1 MGKLEEVNLINNIK
15 GKFSIENKRN
25 KNILKHIGWSLFFKI
40 GSIATSFML
49 IPITIDY
56 LDTDNYGVWL
66 TLSSFISWFSFF
78 DIGLGNGLRNKFTEA
93 RANNNYETAKAYV
106 SSAYFTIG
114 AIGLSVVLIF
124 FILNQFIDW
133 TEVFNTQKSLRE
145 ELSLLLPIVFGFFG
159 LQLVSKLII
168 TIYQA
173 DQHHSIEG
181 KFQFFSQLF
190 SLIIIW
196 LLTKTNNSSLLL
208 FGSLISAI
216 PVIILLVFNFISF
229 NSTYSM
235 FKPQFKL
242 WKKEHLKDISNLGF
256 KFFIV
261 QIASLVLFSSDNFII
276 IKLFGPEDVVKYNLA
291 FKYFSI
297 VTMGYTILL
306 TPFWSS
312 FTEAYIKKDFI
323 WIRRTISTVQKIWIL
338 VPISLLI
345 MIFISDWFY
354 NFWIGKNTDIPL
366 SLSLSMALFV
376 LMMTF
381 NMIYVNF
388 INGVGKIKLQLYTSI
403 ITMIINIPLSIFFGK
418 YLGWGPA
425 GVVLATCFSLIYSV
439 ILRPI
444 QYFKII
450 NNTAKGIWNK

>member
-1 MGKLEEVNLINNIK
+1 
-15 GKFSIENKRN
+15 
-25 KNILKHIGWSLFFKI
+25 
-40 GSIATSFML
+40 
-49 IPITIDY
+49 
-56 LDTDNYGVWL
+56 
-66 TLSSFISWFSFF
+66 
-78 DIGLGNGLRNKFTEA
+78 
-93 RANNNYETAKAYV
+93 
-106 SSAYFTIG
+106 
-114 AIGLSVVLIF
+114 
-124 FILNQFIDW
+124 
-133 TEVFNTQKSLRE
+133 
-145 ELSLLLPIVFGFFG
+145 
-159 LQLVSKLII
+159 
-168 TIYQA
+168 
-173 DQHHSIEG
+173 
-181 KFQFFSQLF
+181 
-190 SLIIIW
+190 
-196 LLTKTNNSSLLL
+196 
-208 FGSLISAI
+208 
-216 PVIILLVFNFISF
+216 
-229 NSTYSM
+229 M

-425 GVVLATCFSLIYSV
+425 GVVLATCFSLICSV

>member
-1 MGKLEEVNLINNIK
+1 MNKLKNNNLINKIK
-15 GKFSIENKRN
+15 SKIDIENKRS
-25 KNILKHIGWSLFFKI
+25 KNILKHIGWSFFYKI
-40 GSIATSFML
+40 VTIAISFVL
-49 IPITIDY
+49 IPITINY

-93 RANNNYETAKAYV
+93 KASNNFELAKAYV

-114 AIGLSVVLIF
+114 AISLFIVFIF

-133 TEVFNTQKSLRE
+133 TAVFNTRQNLSG
-145 ELSLLLPIVFGFFG
+145 ELSLLLPIIFAFFG
-159 LQLVSKLII
+159 LQLVSKLIV

-173 DQHHSIEG
+173 DQHHSIDG
-181 KFQFFSQLF
+181 KIQFFSQLL
-190 SLIIIW
+190 SLIVIW
-196 LLTKTNNSSLLL
+196 LLTKTNKSSLLL

-216 PVIILLVFNFISF
+216 PVFILLVFNFISF
-229 NSTYSM
+229 NTTYVM
-235 FKPQFKL
+235 FRPQFRL
-242 WKKEHLKDISNLGF
+242 WKKEYLDGISSLGF
-256 KFFIV
+256 KFFILQV
-261 QIASLVLFSSDNFII
+261 ASLVLFSSDNFII

-312 FTEAYIKKDFI
+312 FTEAYVNKDFI
-323 WIRRTISTVQKIWIL
+323 WIRKTVSTVQRIWIL
-338 VPISLLI
+338 VPILLLI
-345 MIFISDWFY
+345 MVFISKWFY
-354 NFWIGKNTDIPL
+354 NFWIGKNIDIPL
-366 SLSLSMALFV
+366 NLSLSMALFV

-418 YLGWGPA
+418 YLGLGPS
-425 GVVLATCFSLIYSV
+425 GVVLATCCSLIYAI
-439 ILRPI
+439 ILRPL

>member
-1 MGKLEEVNLINNIK
+1 MGKLKKGILINDIKNKINIE
-15 GKFSIENKRN
+15 SKRN
-25 KNILKHIGWSLFFKI
+25 KNILKHIGWSFFFKI
-40 GSIATSFML
+40 GTIAISFIL

-93 RANNNYETAKAYV
+93 KANNNYEIAKAYV

-114 AIGLSVVLIF
+114 AISLFIVLVF

-133 TEVFNTQKSLRE
+133 TLVFNTKESLSGD
-145 ELSLLLPIVFGFFG
+145 LSVLLPIIFAFFG
-159 LQLVSKLII
+159 LQLVSKLIV

-181 KFQFFSQLF
+181 KIQFFSQLL
-190 SLIIIW
+190 SLIVIW
-196 LLTKTNNSSLLL
+196 LLTKTNRSSLLL

-216 PVIILLVFNFISF
+216 PVVILLIFNFISF
-229 NSTYSM
+229 NTTYLA
-235 FKPQFKL
+235 FKPEFKL
-242 WKKEHLKDISNLGF
+242 WKREHLNDISNLGF

-312 FTEAYIKKDFI
+312 FTEAYVKKDFI
-323 WIRRTISTVQKIWIL
+323 WIRRTVSTVQKIWLL
-338 VPISLLI
+338 VPILLLI
-345 MIFISDWFY
+345 MIFISKWFY
-354 NFWIGKNTDIPL
+354 NFWIGNNIEIPL
-366 SLSLSMALFV
+366 NLSLSMALFV

-418 YLGWGPA
+418 YLGWGPS
-425 GVVLATCFSLIYSV
+425 GVVLATCCSLIYAI
-439 ILRPI
+439 ILRPL

>member
-1 MGKLEEVNLINNIK
+1 MSNLKKDNLIGIIK
-15 GKFSIENKRN
+15 NKVGVENKRS
-25 KNILKHIGWSLFFKI
+25 KNILKHIGWSLFFKTGTI
-40 GSIATSFML
+40 GISFML
-49 IPITIDY
+49 IPITINY

-93 RANNNYETAKAYV
+93 KANNNYEMAKAYV

-114 AIGLSVVLIF
+114 AISLFIVFIF
-124 FILNQFIDW
+124 FIINQFIDW
-133 TEVFNTQKSLRE
+133 TIVFSTKQNLSGD
-145 ELSLLLPIVFGFFG
+145 LSLLLPIIFVFFG

-181 KFQFFSQLF
+181 KIQFFSQLL
-190 SLIIIW
+190 SLVVIW
-196 LLTKTNNSSLLL
+196 LLTKTNKSSLLL

-216 PVIILLVFNFISF
+216 PVLILIVFNFISF
-229 NSTYSM
+229 NTTYVK
-235 FKPQFKL
+235 FRPQFRL
-242 WKKEHLKDISNLGF
+242 WKKEYLNDISGIGF
-256 KFFIV
+256 KFFII

-297 VTMGYTILL
+297 VTMGYTILI

-312 FTEAYIKKDFI
+312 FTEAYVKKDFT
-323 WIRRTISTVQKIWIL
+323 WIKKTIATVQKIWFL
-338 VPISLLI
+338 VPVLLLI
-345 MIFISDWFY
+345 MIFVSNWFY
-354 NFWIGKNTDIPL
+354 NFWIGKNIDIPIN
-366 SLSLSMALFV
+366 LSLSMALFV

-388 INGVGKIKLQLYTSI
+388 INGIGKIKLQLYTSI

-425 GVVLATCFSLIYSV
+425 GVVLATCCSLLYAV
-439 ILRPI
+439 ILRPL

>member
-1 MGKLEEVNLINNIK
+1 MSKLKKKIIISNIK
-15 GKFSIENKRN
+15 SNIGFENKRN

-40 GSIATSFML
+40 GTIAVSFIL
-49 IPITIDY
+49 IPITINY
-56 LDTDNYGVWL
+56 LDTDNYGIWL

-93 RANNNYETAKAYV
+93 KVNNNYEIAKAYV

-114 AIGLSVVLIF
+114 SISLFIIF
-124 FILNQFIDW
+124 IFLILNQFIDW
-133 TEVFNTQKSLRE
+133 TAVFNTKQNLSG
-145 ELSLLLPIVFGFFG
+145 ELSILLPIIFVFFG

-173 DQHHSIEG
+173 DQHHSIDG
-181 KFQFFSQLF
+181 KIQFFSQLL
-190 SLIIIW
+190 SLIVIW
-196 LLTKTNNSSLLL
+196 CLTKTNKSSLLL

-216 PVIILLVFNFISF
+216 PVIILIIFNFISF
-229 NSTYSM
+229 NTTYVM
-235 FKPQFKL
+235 FRPQFRL
-242 WKKEHLKDISNLGF
+242 WKKEYINDISSLGF
-256 KFFIV
+256 KFFII

-297 VTMGYTILL
+297 VTMGYTILI

-312 FTEAYIKKDFI
+312 FTEAYANKDFV
-323 WIRRTISTVQKIWIL
+323 WIRKTISTMQKIWLL
-338 VPISLLI
+338 VPILLLG
-345 MIFISDWFY
+345 MIFISNWFY
-354 NFWIGKNTDIPL
+354 SFWIGRSIDIPL
-366 SLSLSMALFV
+366 NLSLSMALFV

-425 GVVLATCFSLIYSV
+425 GVVLATCCSLLYAV
-439 ILRPI
+439 ILRPL